1 MLVSDGAFH
10 AHSSLK
16 NRITRRKKNARL
28 TVHGVVVG
36 GNTREF
42 KRYVIHCIILM
53 SGDIWPHLMDI
64 GRNTSKALKRSALI
78 MALTI
83 WETYVEDRFRELVDS
98 TLMGVK
104 GSPVYQYTDGKV
116 NNDLRYFHT
125 PNSRNIKKLFLPLL
139 GHDITTEWSWEN
151 FDSKRA
157 CEKLNEYIKL
167 RGDVVH
173 RAVTDKQSGH
183 PVKKDELQKCI
194 RFLNSL
200 TNAMDSHLKLV

>member
-1 MLVSDGAFH
+1 MSKAYEAFNIAMADVEEIIEIYDLV
-10 AHSSLK
+10 
-16 NRITRRKKNARL
+16 NR
-28 TVHGVVVG
+28 
-36 GNTREF
+36 
-42 KRYVIHCIILM
+42 
-53 SGDIWPHLMDI
+53 DHLE
-64 GRNTSKALKRSALI
+64 KQPEALKRSALI
-78 MALTI
+78 MALTV

-104 GSPVYQYTDGKV
+104 GSPVYQYIDGKV

-139 GHDITTEWSWEN
+139 GRDITTEWTWDN

-200 TNAMDSHLKLV
+200 TKIMDSQLASI